1 MIQSSEI
8 DQDEL
13 DARIDRGGC
22 EKASQFAF
30 SIVQPSVNGQY
41 HDIGSFLHK
50 QVLAGLNSA
59 MTVRSYRDLGFEFP
73 TSEKA

>member
-13 DARIDRGGC
+13 DTLIDRGR
-22 EKASQFAF
+22 EKANQFAF